1 MKIEA
6 RFLENYKFEITSKE
20 FSIISDQSPKYG
32 GDGAGP
38 MPSELFLWS
47 IASCMGQAIV
57 HISGKLQERIDD
69 LRLTVEGMKHPEEF
83 RYTRIIISGQGDLQE
98 DRLREIV
105 KIASTHCFISNS
117 LRDDIEIETKI
128 GIDE

>member
-1 MKIEA
+1 MRVEA
-6 RFLENYKFEITSKE
+6 RFLENYKFEMISESTSL
-20 FSIISDQSPKYG
+20 ISDQSTKYG

-57 HISGKLQERIDD
+57 HVSGKLQERIDE
-69 LRLTVEGMKHPEEF
+69 LKMTVEGVKHPSEF
-83 RYTRIIISGQGDLQE
+83 RYSRIIISVHGDHQE

-117 LRDDIEIETKI
+117 LRDDIEIVTRV
-128 GIDE
+128 GTGA

>member
-1 MKIEA
+1 MKVEA
-6 RFLENYKFEITSKE
+6 RFLENYKFEITSE
-20 FSIISDQSPKYG
+20 ESSIISDQSPKYG

-57 HISGKLQERIDD
+57 HVSRKLQERIDE
-69 LRLTVEGMKHPEEF
+69 LKMTVEGVKHPNEF
-83 RYTRIIISGQGDLQE
+83 RYSRITISVHGDHQE

-117 LRDDIEIETKI
+117 LRDDIEIETRV
-128 GIDE
+128 GTGA

>member
-1 MKIEA
+1 MKVEA
-6 RFLENYKFEITSKE
+6 RFLENYKFEITSGL
-20 FSIISDQSPKYG
+20 FSFISDQSPRYG

-57 HISGKLQERIDD
+57 HISGKLQEQIGE
-69 LRLTVEGMKHPEEF
+69 LRLTVEGMKHPKEF
-83 RYTRIIISGQGDLQE
+83 RYTKIFIRIQGDNQE

-105 KIASTHCFISNS
+105 RIASTHCFISNS
-117 LRDDIEIETKI
+117 LSDDIEIEIKT
-128 GIDE
+128 GIDP

>member
-1 MKIEA
+1 MKVEA
-6 RFLENYKFEITSKE
+6 RFLENYKFEIISE
-20 FSIISDQSPKYG
+20 ESSIISDQSPKYG

-57 HISGKLQERIDD
+57 HISRKLQERTGE
-69 LRLTVEGMKHPEEF
+69 LRLTVEGKKHPEEF
-83 RYTRIIISGQGDLQE
+83 RYTKIIISVQGDNQE

-117 LRDDIEIETKI
+117 LRDDIEIEIKT
-128 GIDE
+128 GVEA

>member
-1 MKIEA
+1 MKVEA
-6 RFLENYKFEITSKE
+6 KFLENYKFEITSE
-20 FSIISDQSPKYG
+20 ESSIISDQSLKYG

-38 MPSELFLWS
+38 MPSELFLWA

-57 HISGKLQERIDD
+57 HISGKLQERIGE

-83 RYTRIIISGQGDLQE
+83 RYSRIIISVQGDCPE

-105 KIASTHCFISNS
+105 TIASTHCFISNS
-117 LRDDIEIETKI
+117 LRDDIEIETRV
-128 GIDE
+128 GTGA

>member
-1 MKIEA
+1 MKVEA
-6 RFLENYKFEITSKE
+6 KFLENYKFEITSE
-20 FSIISDQSPKYG
+20 ESSIISDQSLKYG

-38 MPSELFLWS
+38 MPSELFLWA

-57 HISGKLQERIDD
+57 HISGKLQERIGE

-83 RYTRIIISGQGDLQE
+83 RYSRIIISVQGDCPE

-117 LRDDIEIETKI
+117 LRDDIEIETRV
-128 GIDE
+128 GTGA

>member
-1 MKIEA
+1 MKVEA
-6 RFLENYKFEITSKE
+6 RFLENYKFELTSGE
-20 FSIISDQSPKYG
+20 SSIISDQSPKYG

-38 MPSELFLWS
+38 MPSELFLWA

-57 HISGKLQERIDD
+57 HISGKLREEIGE

-83 RYTRIIISGQGDLQE
+83 RYSRIIIRVQGDYPE

-105 KIASTHCFISNS
+105 TIASTHCFISNS
-117 LRDDIEIETKI
+117 LRDDIEIEIKT
-128 GIDE
+128 GIDT

>member
-1 MKIEA
+1 MKVEA
-6 RFLENYKFEITSKE
+6 RFLENYKFEITSDL
-20 FSIISDQSPKYG
+20 FSYISDQAPKYG

-57 HISGKLQERIDD
+57 HISGKLQERIGE
-69 LRLTVEGMKHPEEF
+69 LSLTVEGTKHPEKF
-83 RYTRIIISGQGDLQE
+83 RYARIVVRVQSDHPE
-98 DRLREIV
+98 DRLKEIV

-117 LRDDIEIETKI
+117 LGDDIEIEIKT
-128 GIDE
+128 GVDP

>member
-1 MKIEA
+1 MKVEA
-6 RFLENYKFEITSKE
+6 RFLENYKFELTSGE
-20 FSIISDQSPKYG
+20 SSIISDQSPKYG

-38 MPSELFLWS
+38 MPSELFLWA

-57 HISGKLQERIDD
+57 HISGKLQERIGE

-83 RYTRIIISGQGDLQE
+83 RYSRIIIRVQGDCQG

-105 KIASTHCFISNS
+105 TIASTHCFISNS
-117 LRDDIEIETKI
+117 LRDDIEIEIKT
-128 GIDE
+128 GIDT

>member
-1 MKIEA
+1 MKVEA
-6 RFLENYKFEITSKE
+6 RFLENYKFEITSE
-20 FSIISDQSPKYG
+20 ESSIISDQSPKYG

-38 MPSELFLWS
+38 MPSELFLWA

-57 HISGKLQERIDD
+57 HISGKLRERIGE

-83 RYTRIIISGQGDLQE
+83 RYTKIIISVHGDNPE

-117 LRDDIEIETKI
+117 LRDDIEIEIKT
-128 GIDE
+128 GIDT